1 MAGHP
6 DPLAGPRPGSS
17 EPSFSE
23 IKDPLFKF
31 SIVLGVL
38 VFLYII
44 VLGAGT
50 LPWILVRWG
59 WTNP

>member
-1 MAGHP
+1 MTPEQDDRRVRA
-6 DPLAGPRPGSS
+6 A
-17 EPSFSE
+17 EPSFGE
-23 IKDPLFKF
+23 IDDWLFK
-31 SIVLGVL
+31 SAIVLGII

-50 LPWILVRWG
+50 FPWILIRFG

>member
-1 MAGHP
+1 MTP
-6 DPLAGPRPGSS
+6 DRDDPVVIRAS
-17 EPSFSE
+17 EPSFGE
-23 IKDPLFKF
+23 IDDWLFKWA
-31 SIVLGVL
+31 IVLGVI

-50 LPWILVRWG
+50 FPWILIRFG

>member
-1 MAGHP
+1 MVP
-6 DPLAGPRPGSS
+6 DRDDPVVVRSS
-17 EPSFSE
+17 EPGFRE
-23 IKDPLFKF
+23 VDDRLFKF
-31 SIVLGVL
+31 AIVLGVI

-50 LPWILVRWG
+50 FPWILIRFG

>member
-1 MAGHP
+1 MAPEPDDLAAGH
-6 DPLAGPRPGSS
+6 A

-23 IKDPLFKF
+23 IDDPMFKF
-31 SIVLGVL
+31 AIVLGVI

-50 LPWILVRWG
+50 FPWILIRFG